1 MELFDQ
7 KRLNVVYLHTKH
19 LNDQKV
25 DLILDVEE
33 LRNLSVLYG
42 FLFVLVIVLIQ
53 SMEMI
58 LLE

>member
-1 MELFDQ
+1 MELLDQ